1 MKSCRRLLVLSAAIV
16 GSVPCAQAH
25 HGQEFLVVQDAAV
38 PSLWTGVAFGSLE
51 WSKDGDDNT
60 FSTEPGLMVGIAP
73 RVAIG
78 GTVGFTDESGSWA
91 FESVAPTMQI
101 QLTPSDWRVRVSVVA
116 GYHFAYSSADS
127 VDSPP
132 TRTSTASTAPPPTAP
147 AAVQPPVPT
156 DNGSIDPDPVPCGP
170 EFGPDAPPCPD
181 PATTTP
187 GRKLRHAMPPPPAP
201 AAPAPSSEKSQST
214 PKKSGSSSTS
224 SSTSSSETTSTTD
237 SYDGIHRHHENHAF
251 ARMIVEADLTSKDK
265 IIFNLIGLWPEGS
278 KPAWGYACG
287 VRHSFSHTWAT
298 GLEAIGDFGEANEH
312 ELVLGGYCSPNHHL
326 ALKIGAGMGLT
337 SSSPDFSVRTGVV
350 WRF

>member
-1 MKSCRRLLVLSAAIV
+1 
-16 GSVPCAQAH
+16 
-25 HGQEFLVVQDAAV
+25 VQDAAV

-60 FSTEPGLMVGIAP
+60 FSTEPGVMVGIAP

-127 VDSPP
+127 VDNPP

-201 AAPAPSSEKSQST
+201 AAPAPSSGKSQSS

>member
-1 MKSCRRLLVLSAAIV
+1 MRSRRPLLVLSAAIA
-16 GSVPCAQAH
+16 GSFPCAQAH

-60 FSTEPGLMVGIAP
+60 FSTEPGVMVGIAP

-78 GTVGFTDESGSWA
+78 GTVGFTDENGSWA

-116 GYHFAYSSADS
+116 GYHFAYSSTESTA
-127 VDSPP
+127 SPP
-132 TRTSTASTAPPPTAP
+132 ATSTTSTAPTP
-147 AAVQPPVPT
+147 TAAVQPPAPT

-181 PATTTP
+181 PAATTP
-187 GRKLRHAMPPPPAP
+187 GRKLRHAIHSPPAP
-201 AAPAPSSEKSQST
+201 APPPTSGKSQST
-214 PKKSGSSSTS
+214 PKKSTSSSTS
-224 SSTSSSETTSTTD
+224 TSSSSSETTSTTD
-237 SYDGIHRHHENHAF
+237 SYDGIHRHHENHVF

-287 VRHSFSHTWAT
+287 VRHSFSHMWAT